1 MLGLA
6 GAVFCTLA
14 GAAVGGVLRE
24 RQHARLRLLESESEM
39 LAQLRIMLLEERV
52 GLIKLL
58 EECGDLGGDCV
69 FARRMKY
76 AAKALGEQ
84 PLTGMEAAY
93 DKACAALPL
102 WAEKREDRDAML
114 HLFRQLGSGST
125 SMREQA
131 VAAAMRRLKP
141 AVEHARKT
149 AHTGGK
155 LCMQLGVLL
164 GLMAGIALW

>member
-1 MLGLA
+1 
-6 GAVFCTLA
+6 
-14 GAAVGGVLRE
+14 
-24 RQHARLRLLESESEM
+24 
-39 LAQLRIMLLEERV
+39 
-52 GLIKLL
+52 
-58 EECGDLGGDCV
+58 
-69 FARRMKY
+69 MKY

-93 DKACAALPL
+93 DKACAELPL
-102 WAEKREDRDAML
+102 WAEKREDREAML